1 MNVADYVVTH
11 EEIKP
16 QRHKEHREK
25 KEDIHEFDSS
35 HDGLADRGSNN
46 LFFSVSFV
54 SLWFNFETTLA
65 KR

>member
-25 KEDIHEFDSS
+25 KEDIHEYSILRTT
-35 HDGLADRGSNN
+35 GLLIAARIIS
-46 LFFSVSFV
+46 FSPCP
-54 SLWFNFETTLA
+54 LCLCGLTL
-65 KR
+65 KQL